1 MIIESQPIWPTA
13 LLALALIGDIV
24 MSLKPMAFI
33 ATCLS
38 GVRLPR
44 SWWWVLIY
52 VKSLA
57 VAGLIAGFW
66 LPGVGL
72 AATAGVIAYFI
83 AAVIA
88 HLRAG
93 FTGSELWINCA
104 GMLALSVA
112 ALVLTLVL

>member
-1 MIIESQPIWPTA
+1 MYKRQ
-13 LLALALIGDIV
+13 
-24 MSLKPMAFI
+24 
-33 ATCLS
+33 
-38 GVRLPR
+38 
-44 SWWWVLIY
+44 
-52 VKSLA
+52 
-57 VAGLIAGFW
+57 
-66 LPGVGL
+66 
-72 AATAGVIAYFI
+72 AYFI